1 MVVIYLYFPEVREK
15 ELQLKGTKMEK
26 EIEVAGFYQ
35 MQRQIESLR
44 LFVQKTINKPK
55 HIVPFL
61 AAGRLLVVS

>member
-1 MVVIYLYFPEVREK
+1 MD
-15 ELQLKGTKMEK
+15 K
-26 EIEVAGFYQ
+26 EIEMAGLYQ

-61 AAGRLLVVS
+61 AAGRLLVVSFCYIYG